1 MLLKLLGSIKAYWS
15 IGVGLL
21 VAGLVFATKILL
33 AKNSKITKKL
43 ETAEAKIQHSKV
55 VAAKKKETAEEL
67 KSRTAELAKELEDK
81 KTSSELE
88 KPNEW

>member
-1 MLLKLLGSIKAYWS
+1 MLLKLLGGIKAYWS
-15 IGVGLL
+15 IVTGFLL
-21 VAGLVFATKILL
+21 AGLVFTTKILL
-33 AKNSKITKKL
+33 AKNSRITRKL
-43 ETAEAKIQHSKV
+43 ETAEAKIHHSKV

-67 KSRTAELAKELEDK
+67 KSRTAELAKELKEK